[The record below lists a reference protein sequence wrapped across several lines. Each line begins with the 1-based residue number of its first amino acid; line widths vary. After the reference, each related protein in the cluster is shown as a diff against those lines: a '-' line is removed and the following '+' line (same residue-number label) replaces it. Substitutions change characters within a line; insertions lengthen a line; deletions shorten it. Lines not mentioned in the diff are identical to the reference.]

1 MEVSQ
6 TDINSQNNYN
16 PPYDEEVNLKELD
29 GELKQQK
36 KHQVKS
42 LL

>member
-6 TDINSQNNYN
+6 TDINSKNN

-36 KHQVKS
+36 KHQVIS

>member
-6 TDINSQNNYN
+6 TDINSKNN